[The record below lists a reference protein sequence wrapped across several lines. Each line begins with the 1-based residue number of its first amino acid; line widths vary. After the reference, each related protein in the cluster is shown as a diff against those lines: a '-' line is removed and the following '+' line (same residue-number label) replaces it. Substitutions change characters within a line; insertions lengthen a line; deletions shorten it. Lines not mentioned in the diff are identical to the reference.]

1 LAPARLLASVQVRYR
16 EVATCGR
23 RQPSGPLRGAARA
36 DWDEC
41 LSALHV
47 EIPDPVVN
55 PMPNLWNPVQCRATL
70 YWSRFVSGY
79 ETGLGRGMGTR
90 DSGQDTLGTVHSA
103 PEQAR
108 RTLIRIWQL
117 QFADGR
123 TWHQFFPLTSEGGLG
138 LAAEHPEWPQWFS
151 DDHLGLRVPA

>member
-1 LAPARLLASVQVRYR
+1 MSHAAGRDGTTDRTALSANPDLPALRPASNRKRYR
-16 EVATCGR
+16 QPRDGR
-23 RQPSGPLRGAARA
+23 YRPRSQTPLAR
-36 DWDEC
+36 
-41 LSALHV
+41 
-47 EIPDPVVN
+47 
-55 PMPNLWNPVQCRATL
+55 R
-70 YWSRFVSGY
+70 
-79 ETGLGRGMGTR
+79 
-90 DSGQDTLGTVHSA
+90 LGTVHSA

-123 TWHQFFPLTSEGGLG
+123 TWHQLFPRTSEGGLG